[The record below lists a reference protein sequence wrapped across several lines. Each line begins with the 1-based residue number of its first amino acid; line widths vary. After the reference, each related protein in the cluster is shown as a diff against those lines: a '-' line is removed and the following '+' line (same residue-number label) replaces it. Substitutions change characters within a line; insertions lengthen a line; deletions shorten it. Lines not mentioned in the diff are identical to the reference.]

1 MTCRKVAE
9 YNGRAG
15 SQKLVGVSGSQ
26 NFYAPFTT
34 EAECNQAC
42 REGACCEGTT
52 CSVKPQCQCQGTGKV
67 FRGVGTVCS
76 PNPCLCCTNGEI
88 HPSSLIVEITGV
100 SWVAGTYSL
109 SFPLVGTYVVPFS
122 GCLGYQGAFFTNSQ
136 PCGTAAYNC
145 FSGCLKKVSI
155 YVTPDI
161 SSFQILIGL
170 CDYDATDNG
179 FRVSRG
185 GEVWGYIPSLAQS
198 LCGGQ
203 FPIVGTTTM
212 RNNPNN
218 GGVLNAI
225 SYRITKP

>member
-1 MTCRKVAE
+1 MPCYQPSALPSGLTTT
-9 YNGRAG
+9 GRT
-15 SQKLVGVSGSQ
+15 S
-26 NFYAPFTT
+26 YATK
-34 EAECNQAC
+34 ADCLAAC
-42 REGACCEGTT
+42 KEGACCQGTT
-52 CSVKPQCQCQGTGKV
+52 CTVMPQCQCQGTGTTFK
-67 FRGVGTVCS
+67 GEGTVCT

-122 GCLGYQGAFFTNSQ
+122 GCLSYQDAFFTNSQ
-136 PCGTAAYNC
+136 TCATAANDC
-145 FSGCLKKVSI
+145 ISGCSKKVSI
-155 YVTPDI
+155 YVSPDS
-161 SSFQILIGL
+161 SSFHIRIGL

-179 FRVSRG
+179 FRISKG
-185 GEVWGYIPSLAQS
+185 GLVWGYIPSLAQS

-203 FPIVGTTTM
+203 FPIVGTTTI
-212 RNNPNN
+212 RNNPNY